1 MHKHET
7 IMMTRFLMILC
18 RAPRHPPGKEDV
30 VKSVGVI
37 FYLFCGCL
45 LQEARLLMLSKW
57 VSEWVSEWVSDGYN
71 RIPILI
77 QFLLDVHCTTH
88 SLFWS
93 TIEDEKHLTIIS
105 RWRVKKPKF
114 SYISQGD
121 RRNMKTYRKTFFFE
135 RGVPYRLN
143 QRIMPSRSEYTFFF
157 SSCRHTTKD
166 DEHLKIIHSGLTG
179 MLLKTRYFLKSNI

>member
-1 MHKHET
+1 MHKHKT
-7 IMMTRFLMILC
+7 IMITRFLMILC

-57 VSEWVSEWVSDGYN
+57 VSEWVSDGYN

-105 RWRVKKPKF
+105 RWRVKKTKVFPISHKVIGATWKPTGKLF
-114 SYISQGD
+114 SLNGEYLTVWISELCPVD
-121 RRNMKTYRKTFFFE
+121 RN
-135 RGVPYRLN
+135 
-143 QRIMPSRSEYTFFF
+143 ISFF
-157 SSCRHTTKD
+157 SVLAVTLQKMRNTSK
-166 DEHLKIIHSGLTG
+166 
-179 MLLKTRYFLKSNI
+179 

>member
-7 IMMTRFLMILC
+7 MTRFLMILC

-30 VKSVGVI
+30 VKSVGII
-37 FYLFCGCL
+37 FYLF
-45 LQEARLLMLSKW
+45 
-57 VSEWVSEWVSDGYN
+57 EWVSEWLSDGYN

-105 RWRVKKPKF
+105 RWRVKKTKVFPIYIY
-114 SYISQGD
+114 SYIPHKVIGATWKPTV
-121 RRNMKTYRKTFFFE
+121 MGLVKTFFFE

-143 QRIMPSRSEYTFFF
+143 QRIMPSRSEYVFFF
-157 SSCRHTTKD
+157 SSCRRTTKD
-166 DEHLKIIHSGLTG
+166 DKHLKIIHGGLTG
-179 MLLKTRYFLKSNI
+179 MLLKTRYFLLSLNLISK

>member
-1 MHKHET
+1 MHKHKT
-7 IMMTRFLMILC
+7 IMITRFLMILC

-45 LQEARLLMLSKW
+45 LQEARLLMLLK
-57 VSEWVSEWVSDGYN
+57 WVSEWVSDGYN

-105 RWRVKKPKF
+105 RWRVKKTKVF
-114 SYISQGD
+114 LYLIRWSAQHENLQEYI
-121 RRNMKTYRKTFFFE
+121 
-135 RGVPYRLN
+135 L
-143 QRIMPSRSEYTFFF
+143 SEYIFFF

-166 DEHLKIIHSGLTG
+166 DKHLKIIHSGLTG
-179 MLLKTRYFLKSNI
+179 MLTRYFLKSNI

>member
-1 MHKHET
+1 MLLLFLLLFFGSYCVKFFDMHKHET

-57 VSEWVSEWVSDGYN
+57 VSEWVSDGYN

-77 QFLLDVHCTTH
+77 QFLLDVNCATH

-93 TIEDEKHLTIIS
+93 TKEDEKHLTIIS

-114 SYISQGD
+114 FLYHIRWSAQHE
-121 RRNMKTYRKTFFFE
+121 NLQENFF
-135 RGVPYRLN
+135 L
-143 QRIMPSRSEYTFFF
+143 
-157 SSCRHTTKD
+157 
-166 DEHLKIIHSGLTG
+166 
-179 MLLKTRYFLKSNI
+179 